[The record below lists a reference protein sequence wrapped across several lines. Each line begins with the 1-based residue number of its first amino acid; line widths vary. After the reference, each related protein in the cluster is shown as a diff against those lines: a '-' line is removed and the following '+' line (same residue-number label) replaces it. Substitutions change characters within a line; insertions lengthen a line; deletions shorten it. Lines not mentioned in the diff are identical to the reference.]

1 MYTFILSI
9 IDLAFQ
15 LQVDTP
21 FFERENAM
29 TLFFFLFFSALE
41 NNFKNWNLKKIKML
55 TKNKQF
61 ITDYILNSFIC
72 NKDHCIVSCNE
83 NSKDIFFFLLMKQ
96 E

>member
-1 MYTFILSI
+1 
-9 IDLAFQ
+9 
-15 LQVDTP
+15 
-21 FFERENAM
+21 
-29 TLFFFLFFSALE
+29 
-41 NNFKNWNLKKIKML
+41 ML

-83 NSKDIFFFLLMKQ
+83 NSEDIFFFLLMKQ